1 MPISASVQTL
11 VDQVAASKS
20 VEAASAAALVQL
32 VSQSAALA
40 SQIADL
46 TAAGTAMSA
55 EDQAAIAQA
64 ATDLHDSAVALQ
76 SAVPANTPPATGPVE
91 TIPPVDPNAPVSN

>member
-1 MPISASVQTL
+1 MPLSASVQTL

-20 VEAASAAALVQL
+20 VEAASAAALMQL
-32 VSQSAALA
+32 VTQSKALTD
-40 SQIADL
+40 QIAAL
-46 TAAGTAMSA
+46 TAAGTQMSA

-76 SAVPANTPPATGPVE
+76 TAVPAGTEPPAQADV
-91 TIPPVDPNAPVSN
+91 IPPVSN